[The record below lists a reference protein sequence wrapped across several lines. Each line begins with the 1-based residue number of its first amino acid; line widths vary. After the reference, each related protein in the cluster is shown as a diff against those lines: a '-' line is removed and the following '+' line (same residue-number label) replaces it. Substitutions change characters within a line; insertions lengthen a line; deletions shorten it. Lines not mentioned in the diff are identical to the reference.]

1 MLIMTAI
8 GDWTHVTQI
17 SPAALDPHLKIA
29 NLLYYS
35 LNDYDRSVA
44 QLRKC
49 LHFDPESKPCKKAF
63 KRIKQLNKDVT
74 KAKTSKEKKQ
84 FITAARILVGT
95 SEDVGVIAEIN
106 EEVKSLTAE
115 GLYND
120 NCPRNLMA
128 ELKEIVCESYAE
140 GGNEKKARPFCEDA
154 LKLNPN
160 SIPAL
165 LSEANRLLSEDLF
178 DAAISVL
185 NQAKD
190 VNGQDQRIHE
200 LLNKANTLLKRS
212 KQKDYYKVLGV
223 HRESTDREI
232 KKAYRTMTKLYHP
245 DKIISNGMTKE
256 QAEKKMASINEAYEV
271 LSDPELRV
279 RFDR

>member
-1 MLIMTAI
+1 MVAI

-63 KRIKQLNKDVT
+63 RRIKQLNKDVM
-74 KAKTSKEKKQ
+74 KAKTSKERKQ
-84 FITAARILVGT
+84 FITAARILVGAV
-95 SEDVGVIAEIN
+95 EHVGVITEVE
-106 EEVKSLTAE
+106 EEVKSLHTE

-120 NCPRNLMA
+120 NCPKKLMA
-128 ELKEIVCESYAE
+128 ELKEMVCESYTD
-140 GGNEKKARPFCEDA
+140 GGNEKKARSYCEDA

-165 LSEANRLLSEDLF
+165 LSKANQLLSEDLF
-178 DAAISVL
+178 DDAITVL
-185 NQAKD
+185 NQAKEI
-190 VNGQDQRIHE
+190 NGQDQKVNE
-200 LLNKANTLLKRS
+200 LFNKANTLLKRS

-232 KKAYRTMTKLYHP
+232 KKAYRTLTKLYHP
-245 DKIISNGMTKE
+245 DKVVHSGMTKE
-256 QAEKKMASINEAYEV
+256 QAEKKMATINEAYEV
-271 LSDPELRV
+271 LSDSDLRA